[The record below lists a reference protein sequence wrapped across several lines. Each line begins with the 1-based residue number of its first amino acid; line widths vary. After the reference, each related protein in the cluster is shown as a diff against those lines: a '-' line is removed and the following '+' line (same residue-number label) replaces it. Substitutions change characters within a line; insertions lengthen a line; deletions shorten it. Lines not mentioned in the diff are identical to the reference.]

1 MEVNWHRERKVYS
14 QAYERIKEFVQ
25 INIIDIKKC
34 VLYVKWVATILRMQA
49 YLLRYRKQI
58 TKMVCR

>member
-14 QAYERIKEFVQ
+14 QAFERIKEFVQ

-49 YLLRYRKQI
+49 YLLRYRK
-58 TKMVCR
+58 